1 MQYLIFVNDLWIQWC
16 TLITLIYKN
25 RSFGELIEVINLEFH
40 CFCDRFC
47 ANGSSPWVRDEYFS
61 CGYGVQVAVWGYGHS
76 WGVRGM
82 LWFWCGVAR
91 CGVGGAISVFRDNFP
106 SAGENF
112 ILLDGLG
119 GRQWFYELFNKSII
133 ILRFSFLPIFF
144 SWDLSRSAISVA
156 FSRHQLTSNNP
167 ASFHLWWRKI
177 CSTNKKSQKI
187 MNMIVEVSQF
197 WRHAQKWNEPIRKQQ
212 ILPNFFGDHHGLNF
226 FQWNAE
232 SWSA

>member
-1 MQYLIFVNDLWIQWC
+1 MFLWSVLRQWIF
-16 TLITLIYKN
+16 TLSEGWAFFIWVRGTGCHLGL
-25 RSFGELIEVINLEFH
+25 RSFMGCSGHTLVL
-40 CFCDRFC
+40 
-47 ANGSSPWVRDEYFS
+47 
-61 CGYGVQVAVWGYGHS
+61 VWGGAL
-76 WGVRGM
+76 RG
-82 LWFWCGVAR
+82 R
-91 CGVGGAISVFRDNFP
+91 GGAISVFRDNFP

-119 GRQWFYELFNKSII
+119 GRQWFYELFNNSII

-156 FSRHQLTSNNP
+156 FSRHQLISNNP

-187 MNMIVEVSQF
+187 MNMIVEVSQL
-197 WRHAQKWNEPIRKQQ
+197 WRHAQKWNEPIIKQQ
-212 ILPNFFGDHHGLNF
+212 ILPKFFGDHHGLNF